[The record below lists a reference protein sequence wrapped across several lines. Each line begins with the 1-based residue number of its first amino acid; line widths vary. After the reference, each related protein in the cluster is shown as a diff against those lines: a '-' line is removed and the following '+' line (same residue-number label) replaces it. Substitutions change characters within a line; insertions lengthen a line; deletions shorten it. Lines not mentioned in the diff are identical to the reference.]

1 MSKYATV
8 YSAVTTALGT
18 ITGVKSVT
26 TDIGVFDKAN
36 AFPVLMVV
44 GKIINTEY
52 IMFPQAVKE
61 DREAEIEIIVEGLVR
76 PLYSANILT
85 DTQTLMSS
93 VEGKINGLT
102 TAGIVSINMTQAD
115 YDIDIEKDKIGYFQ
129 SVFNI
134 KYVYNHLA
142 P

>member
-1 MSKYATV
+1 MSKYTTV
-8 YSAVTTALGT
+8 YTAVTTALGT
-18 ITGVKSVT
+18 ISGVKSVT
-26 TDIGVFDKAN
+26 SEIGVFNKAN

-44 GKIINTEY
+44 GKIVNTEY

-61 DREAEIEIIVEGLVR
+61 DREAEIEITVAGVVR
-76 PLYSANILT
+76 PAYTKSILA
-85 DTQTLMSS
+85 DTQSLMAS
-93 VEGKINGLT
+93 VEGAINGLT
-102 TAGIVSINMTQAD
+102 TAGIVSINMTQSD
-115 YDIDIEKDKIGYFQ
+115 YDTDVNDKMGYFE